1 MDLIG
6 DLELFEALARH
17 GSFSAVARRRG
28 QAVSSI
34 SRRLDRLEEAL
45 GQRLFNRLPT
55 GLHLTTAG
63 RIKLGEA
70 RGLTLAARA
79 FSEKQTEVE
88 RLSGHVGL
96 AAPTRLGEI
105 AVAPILADFL
115 PAHPGISVEL
125 HLSDRFQD
133 LDRDQIDIALRIGGH
148 DADHHIPRRVAPNR
162 RILVAAPGY
171 LENHASISAPA
182 DLAAHEGLWL
192 GDALRWSLRG
202 PDGEQ
207 ASVTPRRR
215 VTNLS
220 GDALTRLCIAGLGVA
235 LKSSWDVQGE
245 VAAGRLVR
253 VLPDWEQA
261 QSADI
266 RLITPARRLTPRPVR
281 ALMQALQQ
289 GLLAVLDGEG

>member
-34 SRRLDRLEEAL
+34 SRRLDRLEEEL

-55 GLHLTTAG
+55 GLHLTAAG
-63 RIKLGEA
+63 RLKLGEA

-79 FSEKQTEVE
+79 FSEKETEGE
-88 RLSGHVGL
+88 KLSGHVSL

-105 AVAPILADFL
+105 GVAPILADFL
-115 PAHPGISVEL
+115 RAHPAISVEL
-125 HLSDRFQD
+125 HLSDGFQD

-148 DADHHIPRRVAPNR
+148 DAEHHIIRRVARNR

-171 LENHASISAPA
+171 LDSHAPITAPA
-182 DLAAHEGLWL
+182 DLAAHDGLWL
-192 GDALRWSLRG
+192 GDALRWTLQG
-202 PDGEQ
+202 PDGAQ
-207 ASVTPRRR
+207 ASVAPRRR

-235 LKSSWDVQGE
+235 LKSVWDVAGE
-245 VAAGRLVR
+245 VTAGRLVQ
-253 VLPDWEQA
+253 VLPGWEQA

-266 RLITPARRLTPRPVR
+266 RLITPSRRLTPRPVR
-281 ALMQALQQ
+281 ALMQALET
-289 GLLAVLDGEG
+289 GLREMLGATI